1 MSQVKVE
8 TPKGVAKTEG
18 SVPAR
23 SNDFF
28 PSMLPVGRFFGMN
41 PFHMMR
47 EFTDE
52 LDRMFRATGPADG
65 WTPAVDVRRCNGD
78 LVVTAELPGLKKE
91 EIKVEVTATA
101 LAIEGERKREHT
113 EDHEG
118 YHRYERSYG
127 KFYRTIPLPEGAKT
141 ELAKAE
147 LTDGVLKISI
157 PAPAAKKLD
166 EPAKTRQ
173 IPVAEGAKTTAAAA

>member
-8 TPKGVAKTEG
+8 TPKTLAKTEAP
-18 SVPAR
+18 VPAKFT
-23 SNDFF
+23 DFF
-28 PSMLPVGRFFGMN
+28 APMFPVGHFVGMN
-41 PFHMMR
+41 PFNMMR

-52 LDRMFRATGPADG
+52 MDRMFRGTAPAG
-65 WTPAVDVRRCNGD
+65 SWTPVIDVHRCNGD
-78 LVVTAELPGLKKE
+78 VVVTAELPGLKKE
-91 EIKVEVTATA
+91 EIKVEVTGNS

-127 KFYRTIPLPEGAKT
+127 KFSRTIPLPEGAKT

-147 LTDGVLKISI
+147 LTDGVLKISV

-166 EPAKTRQ
+166 EPAKARQ
-173 IPVAEGAKTTAAAA
+173 IPVAEGSKTTAAAV